1 MRVSQRHFVN
11 NFRGIF
17 YLKFLK
23 SRTVCKISQLLDTIH
38 NEIQLIK
45 TTVLAISNKEKLT
58 FTKFNYSHNFMLNME
73 KKMWDTVFV
82 SHLQFLQDRIT
93 KIL

>member
-11 NFRGIF
+11 NFGGVFCVKI
-17 YLKFLK
+17 LKGMI
-23 SRTVCKISQLLDTIH
+23 VCKKFQLLHTIH

-45 TTVLAISNKEKLT
+45 RAVLAISNKEKLT
-58 FTKFNYSHNFMLNME
+58 FTKFNYSHNFMLNMN
-73 KKMWDTVFV
+73 KKCRTVFV